1 MPKIQEGSII
11 LGDYRLDDGDKK
23 PHGVSAFITSFRSKG
38 LAVAVSATTQNA

>member
-23 PHGVSAFITSFRSKG
+23 PHEVPAFVTSFRSKG
-38 LAVAVSATTQNA
+38 LAIAVSATTQNA